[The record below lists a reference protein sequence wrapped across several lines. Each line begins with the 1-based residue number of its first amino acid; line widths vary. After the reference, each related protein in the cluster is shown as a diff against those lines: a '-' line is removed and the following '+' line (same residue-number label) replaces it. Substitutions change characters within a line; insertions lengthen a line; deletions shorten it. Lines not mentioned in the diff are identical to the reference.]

1 MKGPPMNLRCLAAAV
16 AAVCTFTV
24 SIAAADDPAQP
35 DPIHTEFVRQDGDA
49 DGVLTREEIRAYLRM
64 RIPADRL
71 NDDQL
76 NAMVQQAFTTLD
88 VNGNGAV
95 TFEEY
100 KSKTRLRRRRTDIPR
115 RDLRLFEERFSQCS
129 FNALSSVL
137 IHFYG
142 PTPIHQDRKEFEQ
155 RTFHGPLSSMKFGG
169 FYGWAPWTGYMVESD
184 AVVWNRKVT
193 DLSHENFALR
203 PEKDPVADVAA
214 RTITVHYAD
223 GEREKLEAKLVAQLK
238 RGPVVI
244 WTPYAA
250 VITKDPAKRWKHVT
264 HADDTTDVVPFGPF
278 THAVTLFLKDDGR
291 IMVSD
296 GAVRDGIYYTDART
310 IVATAS
316 AMTGFIRIP
325 NPKGKTV
332 LERIRGIENEQYN
345 VLFWRGDAE

>member
-1 MKGPPMNLRCLAAAV
+1 MNLRLIFSAAAAV
-16 AAVCTFTV
+16 CMFAASTAT
-24 SIAAADDPAQP
+24 AKEPAEP
-35 DPIHTEFVRQDGDA
+35 DPIHDEFVRQDGDS

-88 VNGNGAV
+88 VNANGTV

-115 RDLRLFEERFSQCS
+115 RDLRLFEGRFSQCS

-142 PTPIHQDRKEFEQ
+142 PTPMHQDRKAFEK
-155 RTFHGPLSSMKFGG
+155 RTFHEPLSSMKFGG
-169 FYGWAPWTGYMVESD
+169 YYGWAPWTGYMVESD
-184 AVVWNRKVT
+184 AVIWNQKVT

-203 PEKDPVADVAA
+203 PKKDPVADIRA
-214 RTITVHYAD
+214 RTITVHYAE
-223 GEREKLEAKLVAQLK
+223 GEREKLEAKLISQLK

-250 VITKDPAKRWKHVT
+250 VITKDAAKRWEHVT
-264 HADDTTDVVPFGPF
+264 HTNDTTDVVPFGPF

-296 GAVRDGIYYTDART
+296 GAVRDGIFYTDART

-332 LERIRGIENEQYN
+332 LERIKGIENEQYN
-345 VLFWRGDAE
+345 VVFWRDGDE

>member
-1 MKGPPMNLRCLAAAV
+1 MKLASLAILLAATLAGT
-16 AAVCTFTV
+16 AN
-24 SIAAADDPAQP
+24 AADEEPADSQTP
-35 DPIHTEFVRQDGDA
+35 SDPIHNEFVRQDGDA
-49 DGVLTREEIRAYLRM
+49 DGVLTREEIHKYLRM

-71 NDDQL
+71 SDEQL
-76 NAMVQQAFTTLD
+76 NAMVAQAFATLD
-88 VNGNGAV
+88 ADGSGTV

-100 KSKTRLRRRRTDIPR
+100 KAKTRLRRRRTDIPR
-115 RDLRLFEERFSQCS
+115 RDLRLYEGRFSQCS
-129 FNALSSVL
+129 FNAVASVL

-142 PTPIHQDRKEFEQ
+142 PTPLHQDRKEFEQ
-155 RTFHGPLSSMKFGG
+155 RTFHAPLNTMKFGG
-169 FYGWAPWTGYMVESD
+169 YYGWAPWTGYLVASD
-184 AVVWNRKVT
+184 EVVWNRKVT

-203 PEKDPVADVAA
+203 PKADPTADVRA
-214 RTITVHYAD
+214 RTITVRYEA
-223 GEREKLEAKLVAQLK
+223 GEREKLEAKLLAQLE

-250 VITKDPAKRWKHVT
+250 VITKDAAKRWNHVN
-264 HADDTTDVVPFGPF
+264 HADDSTDVVPFGPF

-296 GAVRDGIYYTDART
+296 GAVPDGIFYTDART

-332 LERIRGIENEQYN
+332 LERVRGIEDEQYN
-345 VLFWRGDAE
+345 VVFWRDADG